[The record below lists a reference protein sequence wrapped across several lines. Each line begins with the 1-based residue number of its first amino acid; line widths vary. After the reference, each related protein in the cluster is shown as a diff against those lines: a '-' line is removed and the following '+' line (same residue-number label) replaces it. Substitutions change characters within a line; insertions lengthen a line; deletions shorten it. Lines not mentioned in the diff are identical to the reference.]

1 MNVAA
6 ERKITSRGFSNR
18 VTRNGTRGEHLMFS
32 LGRTALLIV
41 WLLVVMIPLYMLIT
55 VALKSPKELTNNL
68 FGLPQ
73 LPIWENFT
81 NAFRRSNFGQ
91 ALFNSVIVTATAVA
105 ALVLLGA
112 SAAYP
117 LARRGTR
124 ESRGLYLFF
133 LAGIMVPF
141 QLAMLPLYK
150 LMLALN
156 LVNSPLGVICIYT
169 ATSLPFTI
177 FLYVGFIKGI
187 NRELE
192 EAAMID
198 GCGKFQMFWVIVFP
212 LLAPVTATVVIVNS
226 IFIWNDLLVALLFLQ
241 KREARTIP
249 IATFSFVGQYNSDWT
264 AIFASVVL
272 SILPM
277 IFMFLLLQRY
287 FIKGLSSGAIK
298 G

>member
-1 MNVAA
+1 MTTVNLPIATQ
-6 ERKITSRGFSNR
+6 RITKRI
-18 VTRNGTRGEHLMFS
+18 TRNGSRGEHLLFGLS
-32 LGRTALLIV
+32 RTVLIV
-41 WLLVVMIPLYMLIT
+41 GWLFVVVVPLYILLT
-55 VALKSPKELTNNL
+55 VALKSPKELTTNL

-73 LPIWENFT
+73 QPLWGNFVK
-81 NAFRRSNFGQ
+81 AFQRSNFGQ
-91 ALFNSVIVTATAVA
+91 ALFSSVLVTASAVA

-117 LARRGTR
+117 LARRIAHGF
-124 ESRGLYLFF
+124 RGVYLFF

-156 LVNSPLGVICIYT
+156 LINTHLGVICIYT
-169 ATSLPFTI
+169 ATSLPLTI

-187 NRELE
+187 NHELE
-192 EAAMID
+192 EAALID
-198 GCGKFQMFWVIVFP
+198 GCGKLKMFWLIIFP
-212 LLAPVTATVVIVNS
+212 LLSPVTATVIIVNS

-249 IATFSFVGQYNSDWT
+249 IATFSFIGQYNNDWT
-264 AIFASVVL
+264 AIFSSVVL

-277 IFMFLLLQRY
+277 LIVFLLLQRY
-287 FIKGLSSGAIK
+287 FIKGLSSGAVK